1 MKTLIFMIFLT
12 LVLHAQAIQKIDFS
26 KTILQVGAF
35 KNQKVLKKLQSKLSS
50 YNLFTK
56 GINGYTKLFV
66 INPTKSQILQIKK
79 IVPKA
84 FTLSSASKKEIFS
97 ENTSSKK
104 TIQEIKLNLAP
115 QKDGLNTKTIIKTRK
130 KFFK

>member
-1 MKTLIFMIFLT
+1 MKTLIFIIFLT
-12 LVLHAQAIQKIDFS
+12 SALYSQSIKKIDFS

-56 GINGYTKLFV
+56 EIYGYKKLFV
-66 INPTKSQILQIKK
+66 LNPTKSQVSKIKK

-97 ENTSSKK
+97 ANNSSKK

-115 QKDGLNTKTIIKTRK
+115 QQDGLNTKTIIKTRK